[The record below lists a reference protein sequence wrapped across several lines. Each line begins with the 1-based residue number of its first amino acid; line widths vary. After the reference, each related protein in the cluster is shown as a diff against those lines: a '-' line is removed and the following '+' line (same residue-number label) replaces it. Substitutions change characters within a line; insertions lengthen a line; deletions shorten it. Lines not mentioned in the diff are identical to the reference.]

1 MTNKHEILWGRL
13 KAKLGNVRLW
23 QTNQVGKKK
32 VQTWIKLGEIMR
44 IMEEEYDKSNQSK
57 LLALRKKV

>member
-1 MTNKHEILWGRL
+1 MKGAIMTNKHEILWGRL

-44 IMEEEYDKSNQSK
+44 IMEEEYDKEK
-57 LLALRKKV
+57 AET